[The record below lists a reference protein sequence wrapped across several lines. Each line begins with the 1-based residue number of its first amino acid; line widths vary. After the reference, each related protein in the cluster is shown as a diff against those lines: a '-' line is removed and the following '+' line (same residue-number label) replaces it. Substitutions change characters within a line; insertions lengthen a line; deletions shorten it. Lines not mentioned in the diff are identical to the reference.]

1 MVFWRWWIYIGL
13 LAVSGAYCLY
23 DDLHIWL
30 WENDVTKLSF
40 VILISFIVVSL
51 YCGHLSYQKHK
62 QSNKR
67 LNLEPVWFF
76 SEACITVGMIGTV
89 AGFLLML
96 GTAFLDINVE
106 ETETLQRAIG
116 QLAVGMSTALT
127 TTLLGLICSLLI
139 KFQLINI
146 ENSTPRKA
154 SKKTSGAY
162 SKK

>member
-1 MVFWRWWIYIGL
+1 MVFWRWWIFTGL
-13 LAVSGAYCLY
+13 LAFSGGYCLY
-23 DDLHIWL
+23 ENLHQWL
-30 WENDVTKLSF
+30 WNNDVTKLSF
-40 VILISFIVVSL
+40 VILISFIFISL
-51 YCGHLSYQKHK
+51 YCGQLSYLKYK
-62 QSNKR
+62 KPNKK
-67 LNLEPVWFF
+67 LNLEPVWFA

-96 GTAFLDINVE
+96 GTAFLNINVE

-146 ENSTPRKA
+146 ENSGPT
-154 SKKTSGAY
+154 KKTSGAY

>member
-1 MVFWRWWIYIGL
+1 MFRKIKEDFRS
-13 LAVSGAYCLY
+13 AS
-23 DDLHIWL
+23 
-30 WENDVTKLSF
+30 
-40 VILISFIVVSL
+40 
-51 YCGHLSYQKHK
+51 
-62 QSNKR
+62 
-67 LNLEPVWFF
+67 
-76 SEACITVGMIGTV
+76 
-89 AGFLLML
+89 
-96 GTAFLDINVE
+96 INVE

-146 ENSTPRKA
+146 ENSTPRKK

>member
-13 LAVSGAYCLY
+13 LTFSGAYCLY
-23 DDLHIWL
+23 EDLHIWL
-30 WENDVTKLSF
+30 WESDATKLSF
-40 VILISFIVVSL
+40 VILISFLIVSL

-62 QSNKR
+62 KSSKR

-146 ENSTPRKA
+146 ENSTPRKT